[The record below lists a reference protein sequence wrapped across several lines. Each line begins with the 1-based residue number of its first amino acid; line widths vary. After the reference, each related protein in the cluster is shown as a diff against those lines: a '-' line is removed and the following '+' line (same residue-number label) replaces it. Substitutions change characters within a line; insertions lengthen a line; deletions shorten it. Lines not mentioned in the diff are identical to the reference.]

1 MSNPFFDRPIL
12 SSPYAPPAKHWELDP
27 EGQPTQRVIE
37 SRRLA
42 QFITPIPRPQKQKA
56 QQQTLGLDEGKGLSS
71 DKQQYAQTSLI
82 NDLRVQVDKWRRSP
96 HPNDWQVTPETARLL
111 QHWRHYAFNGVR
123 PFFC

>member
-37 SRRLA
+37 SRRLS
-42 QFITPIPRPQKQKA
+42 QFFTPIPRSQKQKA
-56 QQQTLGLDEGKGLSS
+56 QQQTLALDEGLSS

-96 HPNDWQVTPETARLL
+96 NPNDWQVTPDGAPASALASLRL
-111 QHWRHYAFNGVR
+111 
-123 PFFC
+123 

>member
-42 QFITPIPRPQKQKA
+42 QFITH
-56 QQQTLGLDEGKGLSS
+56 
-71 DKQQYAQTSLI
+71 
-82 NDLRVQVDKWRRSP
+82 RR
-96 HPNDWQVTPETARLL
+96 
-111 QHWRHYAFNGVR
+111 
-123 PFFC
+123 